1 VVKVADPAALDR
13 LRSCEIALDDADN
26 INEHTTFRC
35 APPGSERGSLEPFGE
50 IALSSGPETFPL
62 LLPAKAVKELRQ
74 TRIRLDKSGLHVSS
88 HRDSAAEAA
97 AARIDSMRESLSDRI
112 DARSDSVDELKD
124 LATTLEDSAT
134 GLGAV
139 SRRRVQHSA
148 DSVRT
153 VMRSM
158 VDRMKADE
166 ARLKALEGE
175 PVLSPQQIDSLSRLG
190 ELIADSIRRTVVEE
204 VRAAKLE
211 ARSRGAEA
219 RSRGAEAR
227 VEAAPPAPPAPGKPR

>member
-1 VVKVADPAALDR
+1 
-13 LRSCEIALDDADN
+13 
-26 INEHTTFRC
+26 
-35 APPGSERGSLEPFGE
+35 
-50 IALSSGPETFPL
+50 
-62 LLPAKAVKELRQ
+62 
-74 TRIRLDKSGLHVSS
+74 
-88 HRDSAAEAA
+88 
-97 AARIDSMRESLSDRI
+97 
-112 DARSDSVDELKD
+112 
-124 LATTLEDSAT
+124 
-134 GLGAV
+134 
-139 SRRRVQHSA
+139 
-148 DSVRT
+148 
-153 VMRSM
+153 
-158 VDRMKADE
+158 MKADE